1 MNEDILTG
9 KWNQLKGEI
18 KKQWGKLT
26 DDELDQIE
34 GQRDKLLGKM
44 QEKYGYARF
53 DAERELDNFLADFAD
68 RP

>member
-18 KKQWGKLT
+18 KRQWGKLT
-26 DDELDQIE
+26 DDELDIID
-34 GQRDKLLGKM
+34 GHRDKLLGKM

-53 DAERELDNFLADFAD
+53 DAERELDNFLAEWTD
-68 RP
+68 

>member
-26 DDELDQIE
+26 DDELDMID

-53 DAERELDNFLADFAD
+53 DAERELDNFLADWTD
-68 RP
+68 

>member
-1 MNEDILTG
+1 MNEDIVSG

-26 DDELDQIE
+26 DDELDIID

-53 DAERELDNFLADFAD
+53 DAERELDNFLADWTD
-68 RP
+68 

>member
-1 MNEDILTG
+1 MNEDVLTG

-26 DDELDQIE
+26 DDELDMID

-53 DAERELDNFLADFAD
+53 DAERELDNFLADWTD
-68 RP
+68 